1 MKIAIVQGF
10 IEFTEPFI
18 HENYSM
24 SAKEFYSPFS
34 KNTKAWAKRMGY
46 DYYFFEDQKL
56 WPKKL
61 RDNPDNFLNGYLL
74 KTQLN
79 TYRHWWLKSVIPNY
93 DLVCWIDSDVGI
105 LGNPDVLS
113 IIDPNKFNVA
123 TWRNTYQYQSF
134 SCEVTNNWF
143 MCMNSERCNHFTD
156 WVESVL
162 TDKSAR
168 SDLLITLRMIRGKI
182 GDESLMA
189 CYRAEGNEHHL
200 NLIDLPHDSL
210 KNAVTDEEVV
220 ESLKQDV
227 MIHFSGANKLRM
239 GKIFKTYVIY
249 MKYLH
254 VSKKRDAKIRHII
267 TKCTNEELDEL
278 YNTTTNKLKELL

>member
-61 RDNPDNFLNGYLL
+61 RDNPDNFLNGYPSN
-74 KTQLN
+74 TQLN
-79 TYRHWWLKSVIPNY
+79 TYKYWWLKSVIPNY

-105 LGNPDVLS
+105 LGNPDILS
-113 IIDPNKFNVA
+113 IIDSNKFNVGTRRA
-123 TWRNTYQYQSF
+123 TYEYESF
-134 SCEVTNNWF
+134 SCEIPNAWF
-143 MCMNSERCNHFTD
+143 SCMNSERLTHFTD

-162 TDKSAR
+162 TDKSAQ
-168 SDLLITLRMIRGKI
+168 SDLLITLRTIVGCI
-182 GDESLMA
+182 HDEHLLA
-189 CYRAEGNEHHL
+189 CYLDEGNTHHV
-200 NLIDLPHDSL
+200 NLIDLPNDTL
-210 KNAVTDEEVV
+210 KNAITDEEVV
-220 ESLKQDV
+220 ESLKQNV
-227 MIHFSGANKLRM
+227 MIHFSGSNKLRM
-239 GKIFKTYVIY
+239 GKIFKTYVTY

-254 VSKKRDAKIRHII
+254 VSGKRDPKIRHTIAKY
-267 TKCTNEELDEL
+267 TLKELDKL
-278 YNTTTNKLKELL
+278 YNTTTNKVKELL